1 MATYYSDIETKRRA
15 PALYTIVDGAKQE
28 IEVRFMRFLVT
39 VVGTEANG
47 EFHVLTS
54 QLPSDNIEILVEN
67 SRMRKIA
74 GTVSSTMSLAYVRA
88 GSATVL
94 TTVAAYTGAAVTPF
108 VSANALVL
116 PVLRQTDGIRLIWD
130 AVTTATAGATF
141 EVELAF
147 RKKL

>member
-15 PALYTIVDGAKQE
+15 NGLNTVVDGAKE
-28 IEVRFMRFLVT
+28 AIEVRYARYLVT
-39 VVGTEANG
+39 VVGTEAAA
-47 EFHVLTS
+47 EYHTLTS
-54 QLPSDNIEILVEN
+54 QLPSDNLEIIPEL

-88 GSATVL
+88 GTATVF

-108 VSANALVL
+108 VGSDMLTL
-116 PVLRQTDGIRLIWD
+116 PVLLQTDGIRLIWGT
-130 AVTTATAGATF
+130 VTTATAGATF
-141 EVELAF
+141 EVELAY